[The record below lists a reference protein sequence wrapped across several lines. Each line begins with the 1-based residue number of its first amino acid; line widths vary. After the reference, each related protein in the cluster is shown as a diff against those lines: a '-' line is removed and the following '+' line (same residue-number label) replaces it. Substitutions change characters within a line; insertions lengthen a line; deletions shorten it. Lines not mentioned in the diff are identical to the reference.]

1 LARRLQ
7 NAVSKY
13 PSVITKVMDSTHMV
27 GDESDELLQLEPFG
41 IRDPHHCPYIGC
53 ISERVIR
60 VRRVGMKDEDP
71 AQDGF

>member
-1 LARRLQ
+1 
-7 NAVSKY
+7 
-13 PSVITKVMDSTHMV
+13 MDSTHMV